1 MASSRRAG
9 FAMTPHDGNLS
20 ITFTIAILYHIL
32 IINEQN
38 FPAWISTV
46 LNYRYRFGIYTL
58 FRIFGSED
66 FQRNEGV

>member
-1 MASSRRAG
+1 MA
-9 FAMTPHDGNLS
+9 PHDGNLS

-38 FPAWISTV
+38 YPASISSV

-58 FRIFGSED
+58 FRILGSED
-66 FQRNEGV
+66 FQKNERV